1 MDVRTNLELI
11 YKLRYIQMHIDNDI
25 IGGHHLHYDLMPSS
39 TNVITCR

>member
-1 MDVRTNLELI
+1 MYGVDILYI
-11 YKLRYIQMHIDNDI
+11 YIQMHIDNDI